1 MLYLG
6 CALEIIGE
14 PLNIPVGT
22 ATYENRTQ
30 ASVFSKL
37 PKQLQYATKAE
48 SHRLSC
54 FISMLPRL
62 SGLQLSPG
70 IFV

>member
-1 MLYLG
+1 MFYLG
-6 CALEIIGE
+6 CTWEIIGE

-22 ATYENRTQ
+22 TTYENRTQ

-48 SHRLSC
+48 NHLLSC
-54 FISMLPRL
+54 IISMFPRL